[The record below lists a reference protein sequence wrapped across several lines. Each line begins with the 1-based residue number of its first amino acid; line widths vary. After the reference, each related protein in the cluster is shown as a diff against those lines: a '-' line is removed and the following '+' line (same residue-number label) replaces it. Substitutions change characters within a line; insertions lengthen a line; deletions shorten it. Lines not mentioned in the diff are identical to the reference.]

1 MSREVPAGRF
11 FCMDEFHNH
20 HMNDDVIR
28 ERLRS
33 IDGIPGVSYQVYGDN
48 VFVFEKLVQLVKQ
61 NGHNLATALDLVPQ
75 ATMTASEA
83 IEEWSVFPA
92 PYSREINN
100 TDHSQAIYHP
110 YFNAY
115 LPRKYPDRDACNA
128 DATRLLLGNP
138 VEGEG
143 DFVYRGQ
150 SMILRQPF
158 TLDRLPP
165 RPEWDVPV
173 YENPG
178 AYTHLWNTDFVS
190 GFAPVSESLFNEVKS
205 AEWEW
210 NHAIAATCAYMGN
223 PECFASLWPRAGEFG
238 LEQLELKSS
247 DVDELAPEYHQQFQA
262 IYPELSMLSPAAIQR
277 AYDEYCESMWEY
289 PERCDGFLY
298 HLIGSTV
305 SSNVS
310 RDNPEKTGRLIA
322 HAWLTGASVEDAY
335 RFGSEA
341 QQFDTALSGLAYQVS
356 VAMKFVAGDSAA
368 AGNEGHPI
376 STLSDTFRQMRKVSS
391 TLLTATQNGRK

>member
-247 DVDELAPEYHQQFQA
+247 DVDELDPNTTSNSRLYTRSC
-262 IYPELSMLSPAAIQR
+262 PCCPRPLSREPMT
-277 AYDEYCESMWEY
+277 
-289 PERCDGFLY
+289 
-298 HLIGSTV
+298 STV
-305 SSNVS
+305 N
-310 RDNPEKTGRLIA
+310 RCGNTLR
-322 HAWLTGASVEDAY
+322 GATD
-335 RFGSEA
+335 F
-341 QQFDTALSGLAYQVS
+341 F
-356 VAMKFVAGDSAA
+356 
-368 AGNEGHPI
+368 I
-376 STLSDTFRQMRKVSS
+376 
-391 TLLTATQNGRK
+391 TLLAVPSVRMCPATTRKKQEDSSHTHG